1 MASIEAL
8 RRFGLLVER
17 EFLSGG
23 ECVCLCEEMAHAAG
37 YRATV
42 HEHDGRFEVDADVR
56 RARIVRVSD
65 PSVALLQERLAALQR
80 RAAGH
85 FGIALRRLQPLQFL
99 AYGPGDFY
107 HLHPDRSADPGAAP
121 SVRARKISVIVFL
134 NSPAERPGP
143 GVYGGG
149 ALTFS
154 GLLRDPRLAGM
165 GVPLSGEAG
174 LVVAFPSDLL
184 HAVEPVTH
192 GERYTIVGWFE

>member
-8 RRFGLLVER
+8 RRLGLLVER
-17 EFLSGG
+17 GFLSAG
-23 ECVCLCEEMAHAAG
+23 ECVRLCEEMASATG

-42 HEHDGRFEVDADVR
+42 HEDDGRFGVDADVR
-56 RARIVRVSD
+56 RVRIVRVSE
-65 PSVALLQERLAALQR
+65 PFVALLRERLGALQL
-80 RAAGH
+80 RAANH
-85 FGIALRRLQPLQFL
+85 FGTALRRLQPLQFL

-107 HLHPDRSADPGAAP
+107 HLHPDSSADPGAAP

-134 NSPAERPGP
+134 NSVADRPAS

-154 GLLRDPRLAGM
+154 GLLRDPRLAGI
-165 GVPLSGEAG
+165 GVPLSGEPG

-192 GERYTIVGWFE
+192 GERYTIVSWFE